1 MTPATLTSTSID
13 GHPEARKLVVDCEHG
28 ATLLMIFPP
37 PNEPEAIDRLT
48 ADGARLAVLKHWTE
62 ERCSC
67 TAELRRRF
75 GLVGE
80 GAA

>member
-1 MTPATLTSTSID
+1 MSSATLTSTPID